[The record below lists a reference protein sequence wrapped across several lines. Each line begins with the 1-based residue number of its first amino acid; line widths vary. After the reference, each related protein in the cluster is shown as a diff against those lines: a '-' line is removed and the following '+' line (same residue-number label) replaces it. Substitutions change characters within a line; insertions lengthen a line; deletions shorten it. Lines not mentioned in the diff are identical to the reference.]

1 MASTRHMHAVRAETD
16 QELQD
21 HLRVRRAFVRDVVTD
36 ERTRRQLF
44 AFWGHSYR
52 IDVMVDL
59 LIPILDRAADRAG
72 LETRADFEDPAHFQT
87 LVDAFPDVDDRLHL
101 ACGVEHIER

>member
-1 MASTRHMHAVRAETD
+1 MHAVRAETD